1 MKYKHSN
8 GVAYLC
14 RYRVIWCSKFRR
26 DVLVDG
32 AEQRLEELII
42 EVAVLHAAEVI
53 EMEILPD
60 QVHLLLEIDP
70 QYGIHRL
77 VRQIKGQT
85 SRVLR
90 QEFSWIKSRIP
101 TLWTNAY
108 YVTTIGEELSG
119 TIQHFIEKQK
129 DV

>member
-1 MKYKHSN
+1 
-8 GVAYLC
+8 
-14 RYRVIWCSKFRR
+14 
-26 DVLVDG
+26 VDG